1 MNNSDAQSLVCNHFW
16 ITLETGN
23 QTTPC
28 WSPFKRTFS
37 PEKNPQTINGL
48 ASNPSATVVTVTRK
62 ACNRINTLMLDKTF
76 ADKQPLLVNAN
87 CHCDLPPFPLYQ
99 GMRVMI
105 THNRDGSEIC
115 KWSARKNKNCA
126 KQNCLSCC
134 TEWANSECSLSN
146 VRFTWWKT
154 KNCLFICAS
163 ICNYHLQSTRAGL

>member
-1 MNNSDAQSLVCNHFW
+1 MQDPNFLQSVVHYKLNEQFRCTEPRLQSFLNHIRNW
-16 ITLETGN
+16 EPDNALLESI
-23 QTTPC
+23 Q
-28 WSPFKRTFS
+28 
-37 PEKNPQTINGL
+37 KNILSRKEPSNDVVLNGL

-62 ACNRINTLMLDKTF
+62 ACNRINTLMIDKTF

-87 CHCDLPPFPLYQ
+87 CHCDLTPFPLYQ

-146 VRFTWWKT
+146 VRFT
-154 KNCLFICAS
+154 
-163 ICNYHLQSTRAGL
+163 